1 MATERLFAE
10 LASLAGIP
18 ADSYALGDEVD
29 GAMCL
34 LQTDDGFEV
43 FHSAGGARHEL
54 QVFATEESACFYLF
68 GLLAAEAVRN
78 GTLARV
84 PSARLA

>member
-1 MATERLFAE
+1 METERLFAD

-18 ADSYALGDEVD
+18 ADSYSVGREVD
-29 GAMCL
+29 GALCL
-34 LQTDDGFEV
+34 MQTDHGFDV
-43 FHSAGGARHEL
+43 FHSAGGAKHEL
-54 QVFATEESACFYLF
+54 QSFATEESACFYLF

-84 PSARLA
+84 PTGRLA